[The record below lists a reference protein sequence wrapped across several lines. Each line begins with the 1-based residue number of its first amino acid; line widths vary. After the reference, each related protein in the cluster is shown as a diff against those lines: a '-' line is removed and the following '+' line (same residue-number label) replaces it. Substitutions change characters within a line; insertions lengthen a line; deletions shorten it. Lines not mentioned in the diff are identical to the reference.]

1 MKNPNPSENLRSRY
15 LRFMVY
21 RCITRS
27 ALCADEQE
35 EITNYYYQ
43 FREQLH
49 QHENN
54 RYTGTALDIFREGQ
68 RLNVSPQQV
77 FEQMERWRKRCLNEL
92 RDTGSLEEWAAAP
105 DELTG
110 ETDWAKVKLIRR
122 YYGCLD
128 MLIVLADV
136 LLMRFPLSA
145 EAIHIRKAINETTDL
160 PAPEPEPEQG
170 GKITAIVTEFP
181 EEMNIREAAFYL
193 KSTVDTLYQMTSQRQ
208 IPHYKRG
215 RRLIFIQSELKRWR
229 LSKVFTNS
237 ELDTVAANHL
247 FLDAALPGKRR
258 GKAG

>member
-1 MKNPNPSENLRSRY
+1 
-15 LRFMVY
+15 MVY
-21 RCITRS
+21 WCITR
-27 ALCADEQE
+27 AAQCPDEQE
-35 EITNYYYQ
+35 ELTNHYYS
-43 FREQLH
+43 FRERLH
-49 QHENN
+49 HYETNS
-54 RYTGTALDIFREGQ
+54 YTSTALDIFREGH

-110 ETDWAKVKLIRR
+110 ETDRAKVKLIRR

-229 LSKVFTNS
+229 LSKVFTNA